1 MAPGASNPTVA
12 YTPQPMGGIGLIAM
26 DGPLSG
32 QRFGVAGPMDVGREA
47 SGIPMS
53 FDTMASRRH
62 ANVAPQPGGLVV
74 TDLGSTNGT
83 YVNGQRIHS
92 QTVRPGDLV
101 KIGATTFRV
110 EAV

>member
-1 MAPGASNPTVA
+1 MPTKAYPQTPAAGGVA
-12 YTPQPMGGIGLIAM
+12 LVAT
-26 DGPLSG
+26 DGPLVG
-32 QRFGVAGPMDVGREA
+32 QRFPVNGAIEVGREA
-47 SGIPMS
+47 AGIPMG

-62 ANVAPQPGGLVV
+62 ASIAAGPMGAVV

-83 YVNGQRIHS
+83 YVNGQRVQS
-92 QTVRPGDLV
+92 QTVRHGDLV